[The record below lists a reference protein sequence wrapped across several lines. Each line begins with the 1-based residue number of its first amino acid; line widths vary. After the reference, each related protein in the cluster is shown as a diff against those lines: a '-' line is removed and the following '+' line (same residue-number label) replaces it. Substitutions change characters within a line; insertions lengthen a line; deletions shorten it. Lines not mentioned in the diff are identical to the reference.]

1 MNTQELLVDLLAK
14 DWCDGLNGVPKL
26 QEVKDDGGHWY
37 LINIRE
43 LQGGNVG
50 IYRNIHFY
58 VIDEG
63 ELNEKAY
70 YKDQVPVA
78 ITNREKTFS
87 QRVTDYADNND
98 NISIEKI
105 EEERKFAIVKRYVEN
120 ATQATEKR
128 YLVKE
133 VNGQIKIKEVV

>member
-1 MNTQELLVDLLAK
+1 MNTQELLNDLLSK

-26 QEVKDDGGHWY
+26 QEIKDDLGRWY
-37 LINIRE
+37 IVNIRE

-63 ELNEKAY
+63 LETEAAY
-70 YKDQVPVA
+70 YMDKIPEA
-78 ITNREKTFS
+78 ITNKEQTFS
-87 QRVTDYADNND
+87 QKINNYADKND
-98 NISIEKI
+98 NITVEKI
-105 EEERKFAIVKRYVEN
+105 EEERKFAIVKRYVE
-120 ATQATEKR
+120 TTTDATEKR

-133 VNGQIKIKEVV
+133 VDGVIKVKEVK